1 MRVTTHLNKTP
12 KRVNFVAIQQAHTVA
27 CTGYHAPTVRTG
39 AEETIAHRVT
49 DLFAYTAK
57 KPGKITLRTPR
68 SIVVQYDDGELR
80 GVQLG
85 RRYGAAA
92 GLHIPHQIE
101 SEMAVGDTVEEG
113 DAIAYNTGFFEPDLF
128 NPKRVIMKNYMTA
141 TTVIWEDD
149 VTLEDASSI
158 SSRVAEKLTTQTSK
172 HKNIKV
178 SFGDSISKLVPV
190 GEKVTY
196 ESVLCIIQ
204 DKVVADSGVFNE
216 QSVETLRV
224 MDQQNPTAGMKGT
237 VERIEVYYHGDVED
251 MSPSLRA
258 LAEKSDAQF
267 RLQAKELGK
276 PQYTGEVDSGF
287 RIDGTPLT
295 LDFAII
301 RVYITGSNPNGMG
314 DKGVFFNQIKTV
326 FSGKIRDGMVS
337 EDGEEIDGG
346 FGAQSIDCRIVNSPS
361 IIGSTNTLLKILTKK
376 MIQAYRS

>member
-85 RRYGAAA
+85 RRY
-92 GLHIPHQIE
+92 
-101 SEMAVGDTVEEG
+101 G

-346 FGAQSIDCRIVNSPS
+346 FGAQSIDGRIVNSPS